1 MRNLLYL
8 GVFLVVIGIAG
19 IALNHFSYTENDTVL
34 KAGPLQVN
42 AQEHHY
48 VTVPL
53 AGSII
58 VLVAGMVLIFVGR
71 RPA

>member
-8 GVFLVVIGIAG
+8 GLLLVVIGIAG
-19 IALNHFSYTENDTVL
+19 IALNHFSYTENKTVFQ
-34 KAGPLQVN
+34 AGPVQLDTK
-42 AQEHHY
+42 ERHY

-53 AGSII
+53 AGSVV